1 MKAWPAWA
9 LIVTMAVCANAQE
22 SRPTSSIAELERKLD
37 QAVHDM
43 KTLSGTI
50 ESLRSELDSLKQAPS
65 QKADSAGIA
74 PGEVQEKVPDES
86 SKETKDELAD
96 RIIGP
101 DLGQNE
107 HDHTLGAKP
116 EIFVQSRYSVAP
128 IKGSDAA
135 FDPNFRI
142 SRAEVRWAGKVADR
156 LGAGVEIQYQE
167 APDGTPDRLLN
178 DAFLEYYVNGH
189 TTVKVGQFVKPFG
202 FDVEQASSVR
212 ESPER
217 AIFSGYFFPGER
229 DRGVMLS
236 GDLSFLSAPAFKD
249 FQYFVGVF
257 NGNRFFNDNNRQVNY
272 MARVRKLFDKK
283 LAVGASM
290 QLGKQLLP
298 PGVSGNDNER
308 IFGLD
313 FQFVAGRFGIR
324 GEAVAGNRPSTSVA
338 FQPDFFPAF
347 RPGAHS
353 TAETFFMGYR
363 IAGDNNVYARYN
375 QFNGDPVTGKNVWA
389 VNIGY
394 FRPIGR
400 LSRLTVDYQYK
411 NRPSFEDDAINGRF
425 QITWQIFLG
434 KPSEETSGKM
444 DSTTGMNGI
453 SAGK

>member
-1 MKAWPAWA
+1 MKTWPALA
-9 LIVTMAVCANAQE
+9 LIAALAVPASAQE
-22 SRPTSSIAELERKLD
+22 SRPKSSVAELESKLD
-37 QAVHDM
+37 QAVRDM
-43 KTLSGTI
+43 KALSGTI
-50 ESLRSELDSLKQAPS
+50 ELLRTELDSLKRSPPNTNDSVGGGTDNELSQA
-65 QKADSAGIA
+65 A
-74 PGEVQEKVPDES
+74 PEP
-86 SKETKDELAD
+86 SKEAADELAD
-96 RIIGP
+96 RIVGP

-107 HDHTLGAKP
+107 RDHTLGARP
-116 EIFVQSRYSVAP
+116 EIFIQTRYSVAP
-128 IKGSDAA
+128 IAGSEAA

-142 SRAEVRWAGKVADR
+142 SRAEARWAGKIGDR
-156 LGAGVEIQYQE
+156 IGAGLEIQYQE

-178 DAFLEYYVNGH
+178 DAFLEYYFNAH
-189 TTVKVGQFVKPFG
+189 TTVRAGQFVKPFG

-236 GDLSFLSAPAFKD
+236 GDLGFLSAPAFKD
-249 FQYFVGVF
+249 LQYFIGVF

-283 LAVGASM
+283 FAVGASM
-290 QLGKQLLP
+290 QLGKQVLP
-298 PGVSGNDNER
+298 PGASGNDNER

-313 FQFVAGRFGIR
+313 FQFAAGRFGIR
-324 GEAVAGNRPSTSVA
+324 GEAVAGNMPSTSVA

-353 TAETFFMGYR
+353 TAGTLFVGYR
-363 IAGDNNVYARYN
+363 IAGNNNIYARYN
-375 QFNGDPVTGKNVWA
+375 QFNGDPVTGKNVRA

-394 FRPIGR
+394 FRPI
-400 LSRLTVDYQYK
+400 SRLTRLSIDYQFK

-425 QITWQIFLG
+425 QISWQIVLG
-434 KPSEETSGKM
+434 QPSAETSGKT
-444 DSTTGMNGI
+444 DGATKTSGI

>member
-1 MKAWPAWA
+1 M
-9 LIVTMAVCANAQE
+9 V
-22 SRPTSSIAELERKLD
+22 
-37 QAVHDM
+37 
-43 KTLSGTI
+43 
-50 ESLRSELDSLKQAPS
+50 
-65 QKADSAGIA
+65 
-74 PGEVQEKVPDES
+74 
-86 SKETKDELAD
+86 
-96 RIIGP
+96 
-101 DLGQNE
+101 
-107 HDHTLGAKP
+107 
-116 EIFVQSRYSVAP
+116 
-128 IKGSDAA
+128 
-135 FDPNFRI
+135 
-142 SRAEVRWAGKVADR
+142 
-156 LGAGVEIQYQE
+156 
-167 APDGTPDRLLN
+167 
-178 DAFLEYYVNGH
+178 
-189 TTVKVGQFVKPFG
+189 
-202 FDVEQASSVR
+202 
-212 ESPER
+212 
-217 AIFSGYFFPGER
+217 
-229 DRGVMLS
+229 S

-249 FQYFVGVF
+249 LQYFVGVF

-324 GEAVAGNRPSTSVA
+324 GEALAGNMPSTSVA

-389 VNIGY
+389 VNFGY

-411 NRPSFEDDAINGRF
+411 NQPSFEDDAINGRF